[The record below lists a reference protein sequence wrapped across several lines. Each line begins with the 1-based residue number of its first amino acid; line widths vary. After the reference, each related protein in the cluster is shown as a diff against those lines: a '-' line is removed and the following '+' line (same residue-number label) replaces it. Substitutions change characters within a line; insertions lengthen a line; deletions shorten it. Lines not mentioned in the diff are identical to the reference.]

1 MSLEDFQLLD
11 NEPLDNSIIKRDF
24 TKIYHRQGDQ
34 LNQSDQN
41 IEFIL
46 GENNNYH
53 QIGNAYLEF
62 NITVRKN
69 DDTNFHF
76 DDPVRLVNNGFA
88 FCFKEARLSTTIGS
102 DIEINK
108 FCGQLSTIMRAI
120 SNKDGDLL
128 SQFDNINENDIPVLE
143 RLADL
148 PPQIRD
154 SPHQKM
160 LINNHTD
167 ANKGKI
173 KGYLYLED
181 IFGFCKTFKKV
192 TKNLGFH
199 LTFKTN
205 DLQNIIYSSM
215 ADDINVTINN
225 FYLYVPNLIPSV
237 ETQVMFNEATQN
249 NYKISFDEWYAERRI
264 ISDTITQMDIGTS
277 QHVNSP
283 KYLIGAH
290 QTRIR
295 ADTANKNNNIAIFDN
310 LNLQKYYVEID
321 SVRYP
326 RDNVLVNY
334 EQNDYI
340 EQYKDLKLFFKEY
353 IGEELM
359 SPFISYP
366 DMKTKYP
373 IQIIDLRHQP
383 DHITPKKIQLFQE
396 YTADPENAKFY
407 LIVIR
412 RREIELISD
421 GNKLIEVK
429 VI

>member
-1 MSLEDFQLLD
+1 
-11 NEPLDNSIIKRDF
+11 
-24 TKIYHRQGDQ
+24 
-34 LNQSDQN
+34 
-41 IEFIL
+41 
-46 GENNNYH
+46 
-53 QIGNAYLEF
+53 
-62 NITVRKN
+62 
-69 DDTNFHF
+69 
-76 DDPVRLVNNGFA
+76 
-88 FCFKEARLSTTIGS
+88 
-102 DIEINK
+102 
-108 FCGQLSTIMRAI
+108 MRAI

-128 SQFDNINENDIPVLE
+128 SQFDNINENDIPILE

-154 SPHQKM
+154 LPHQKK

-167 ANKGKI
+167 ANNGKI

-192 TKNLGFH
+192 NKNLGFH

-205 DLQNIIYSSM
+205 DLKNIILSSM

-225 FYLYVPNLIPSV
+225 LYLYVPNLIPSV

-249 NYKISFDEWYAERRI
+249 SYKISFDECYTERRV
-264 ISDTITQMDIGTS
+264 ISDTITQMDIDTS

-283 KYLIGAH
+283 KNLIGAH
-290 QTRIR
+290 QTLTR

-310 LNLQKYYVEID
+310 INLQKHYVEID

-340 EQYKDLKLFFKEY
+340 EQYKDLKLFFKDC
-353 IGEELM
+353 IGEQLM
-359 SPFISYP
+359 SSFISYP
-366 DMKTKYP
+366 DMKTKHP
-373 IQIIDLRHQP
+373 VEIIDLGHQS
-383 DHITPKKIQLFQE
+383 DHKIPKKIRLFQE
-396 YTADPENAKFY
+396 YSADPENAKFF

-412 RREIELISD
+412 RREKELISD
-421 GNKLIEVK
+421 GNNLIEVK

>member
-41 IEFIL
+41 IEFIF

-62 NITVRKN
+62 NFLVRKN
-69 DDTNFHF
+69 NDTSFHYDDA
-76 DDPVRLVNNGFA
+76 VRLVNNGFA

-108 FCGQLSTIMRAI
+108 FCGQVSTIMRAI

-128 SQFDNINENDIPVLE
+128 SQFDNINEDDIPILE
-143 RLADL
+143 GLADL
-148 PPQIRD
+148 PPQTRD

-160 LINNHTD
+160 LINSHTD
-167 ANKGKI
+167 ANKGRI

-181 IFGFCKTFKKV
+181 IFGFCKIFKKV

-199 LTFKTN
+199 ITFKTN

-225 FYLYVPNLIPSV
+225 LYLYVPNLTPNV

-249 NYKISFDEWYAERRI
+249 NYKISYDEWFTERRI
-264 ISDTITQMDIGTS
+264 ISDTITQLDIGSS
-277 QHVNSP
+277 QNVQSP
-283 KYLIGAH
+283 KYLIGTH
-290 QTRIR
+290 QTRTR

-321 SVRYP
+321 GLRYP
-326 RDNVLVNY
+326 RDSVLVNY
-334 EQNDYI
+334 EQNNYI
-340 EQYKDLKLFFKEY
+340 EQYRTLKLFFKEY

-359 SPFISYP
+359 TPFISYT

-373 IQIIDLRHQP
+373 IEVIALRHQF
-383 DHITPKKIQLFQE
+383 DHITSKKNQLFME
-396 YTADPENAKFY
+396 YDADPDNARFY
-407 LIVIR
+407 LILIR
-412 RREIELISD
+412 RREIELIID
-421 GNKLIEVK
+421 GNKLMEIK
-429 VI
+429 II

>member
-1 MSLEDFQLLD
+1 MSLEDFQLID
-11 NEPLDNSIIKRDF
+11 NEPFDNSISKRDF

-41 IEFIL
+41 IEFIF

-62 NITVRKN
+62 NFTVRKN

-88 FCFKEARLSTTIGS
+88 FCFKEGRLSNTIGS

-108 FCGQLSTIMRAI
+108 FCGQVSTFMKSI

-128 SQFDNINENDIPVLE
+128 SQFDNINGNDIPILE

-167 ANKGKI
+167 PNKSEI
-173 KGYLYLED
+173 KGYLNLED

-225 FYLYVPNLIPSV
+225 LYLYVPNLIPSV

-249 NYKISFDEWYAERRI
+249 NYKISFDEWYTERRI

-295 ADTANKNNNIAIFDN
+295 ADTANKNNNIALFDN

-326 RDNVLVNY
+326 RDNVLINY
-334 EQNDYI
+334 GQNDYI

-383 DHITPKKIQLFQE
+383 DHITPKKFQLFQE
-396 YTADPENAKFY
+396 YSADPENAKFY

>member
-11 NEPLDNSIIKRDF
+11 IEPLDNSIIKRDF
-24 TKIYHRQGDQ
+24 TKIYHRHGDQ

-41 IEFIL
+41 IEFIF

-53 QIGNAYLEF
+53 QIGNGYLEF
-62 NITVRKN
+62 NITGRKN
-69 DDTNFHF
+69 DDTNFHY

-88 FCFKEARLSTTIGS
+88 FCFKAGRLSTTIGS

-108 FCGQLSTIMRAI
+108 FCGQVSTIMKAI

-128 SQFDNINENDIPVLE
+128 SQFDNINENDKPVLE
-143 RLADL
+143 QLADL
-148 PPQIRD
+148 PVQIRD
-154 SPHQKM
+154 TPHQKM

-225 FYLYVPNLIPSV
+225 LYQYVPNLIPSV

-249 NYKISFDEWYAERRI
+249 NYKISFDEWYTERRI

-295 ADTANKNNNIAIFDN
+295 ADTANKNNIAIFDN

-326 RDNVLVNY
+326 RDSVLVNY

-340 EQYKDLKLFFKEY
+340 EPYKDLKLFFKEY

-373 IQIIDLRHQP
+373 IQIVDLRHQP

-412 RREIELISD
+412 QREIELISD

>member
-1 MSLEDFQLLD
+1 MSLDFQLLD
-11 NEPLDNSIIKRDF
+11 NEPNDNSIIKRDF

-41 IEFIL
+41 IELFF

-88 FCFKEARLSTTIGS
+88 FCFKEARLITTIGS
-102 DIEINK
+102 DTEINK
-108 FCGQLSTIMRAI
+108 FCCQVSTIMRAI

-128 SQFDNINENDIPVLE
+128 SQFDNINENDIPILE
-143 RLADL
+143 RLADS

-192 TKNLGFH
+192 TKNLGFN

-215 ADDINVTINN
+215 VDDINVSINN
-225 FYLYVPNLIPSV
+225 LYLYVPNLIPNV

-249 NYKISFDEWYAERRI
+249 NYKISFDEWYTERRV
-264 ISDTITQMDIGTS
+264 ISVTITQLDISTS

-290 QTRIR
+290 QTRTR

-310 LNLQKYYVEID
+310 LNLQKYYVEIN

-326 RDNVLVNY
+326 RDSVLVIY
-334 EQNDYI
+334 EQNDFI
-340 EQYKDLKLFFKEY
+340 EKYKDLKLFFKEH
-353 IGEELM
+353 IGEQLM

-366 DMKTKYP
+366 DIKTKYP
-373 IQIIDLRHQP
+373 IDITDLRHQS
-383 DHITPKKIQLFQE
+383 DHVTPNKIQLFRE
-396 YTADPENAKFY
+396 YSADPENAKFY
-407 LIVIR
+407 LITIR
-412 RREIELISD
+412 RREIELKGD

>member
-11 NEPLDNSIIKRDF
+11 NEPFDNSIIKRDF

-41 IEFIL
+41 IEFIF

-53 QIGNAYLEF
+53 QIGKAYLEF

-88 FCFKEARLSTTIGS
+88 FCFKEGRLSTTIGS

-108 FCGQLSTIMRAI
+108 FCGQVSTIMRAI

-181 IFGFCKTFKKV
+181 ILGFCKTFKKV

-205 DLQNIIYSSM
+205 VLQNIIYSSM
-215 ADDINVTINN
+215 ADDIIVTINN
-225 FYLYVPNLIPSV
+225 LYLYVPNLIPSV

-249 NYKISFDEWYAERRI
+249 NYKISFDEWYTERRI

-326 RDNVLVNY
+326 RDSVLVNY

-340 EQYKDLKLFFKEY
+340 EPFKVLKLFFKEY

-383 DHITPKKIQLFQE
+383 DHITPKKIQLSQE